1 MDKQERVGKL
11 FNFLVRLVGASR
23 YTKRQ
28 LPIFGLMGIFALGF
42 GLGIEATKE
51 IIVNTTSDVRMAA
64 SFAAE
69 SAGAVGLAETLAPEE
84 SFRKAEL
91 KLTREQLNVAKFLA
105 VRYSVSVEAAKV
117 YVDLAY
123 KSAKQYRLDPHL
135 VLAVMSIESSFDPDA
150 QSHAGAQG
158 LMQVLTRVHKE
169 KFVPYGGV
177 KAAYDPESN
186 IKVGSQIL
194 REYLV
199 RNGNEAGALK
209 SYVGAALM
217 SDDGG
222 YGHKVLS
229 QKARIQ
235 AAAQGR
241 PIPSNPI
248 VNTPITNAQTV
259 ASSISIN
266 RAAPSIDGLV
276 NGTGNVTGNG
286 TNSATSAV
294 TGAIVVNEAIAD
306 EPKPVEAVS
315 VDKPADKPTD
325 I

>member
-1 MDKQERVGKL
+1 MDKQEKVGKV

-28 LPIFGLMGIFALGF
+28 LPIFGLTGILTLGF
-42 GLGIEATKE
+42 SLGLETTQE
-51 IIVNTTSDVRMAA
+51 MIVTTASDVRMAA

-69 SAGAVGLAETLAPEE
+69 SAGAVGLAETLAPEA
-84 SFRKAEL
+84 SARKSEL
-91 KLTREQLNVAKFLA
+91 KLTREQQNVVKFIA
-105 VRYSVSVEAAKV
+105 ARYRVSVEAAKI

-123 KSAKQYRLDPHL
+123 KSAKQYKLDPHL
-135 VLAVMSIESSFDPDA
+135 VLAVMSIESSFIPDA

-169 KFVPYGGV
+169 KFIPYGGV
-177 KAAYDPESN
+177 TAAYDPESN

-194 REYLV
+194 RDYLV

-217 SDDGG
+217 ESDGG

-235 AAAQGR
+235 AAAQGK
-241 PIPSNPI
+241 PIPANPI
-248 VNTPITNAQTV
+248 VNMPILA
-259 ASSISIN
+259 ASGQMQK
-266 RAAPSIDGLV
+266 AV
-276 NGTGNVTGNG
+276 Q
-286 TNSATSAV
+286 NSESGQSSVMTEV
-294 TGAIVVNEAIAD
+294 MAD
-306 EPKPVEAVS
+306 EAS
-315 VDKPADKPTD
+315 KPAEATADKATD

>member
-1 MDKQERVGKL
+1 MDKQEKVGKI

-28 LPIFGLMGIFALGF
+28 LPVFALTGIFALGF
-42 GLGIEATKE
+42 GLGIETTKE
-51 IIVNTTSDVRMAA
+51 IIVSTASDVRMAA

-69 SAGAVGLAETLAPEE
+69 NAGAVGLAETLAPDSSE
-84 SFRKAEL
+84 RKSEL
-91 KLTREQLNVAKFLA
+91 KLTREQHNVVKFIA
-105 VRYSVSVEAAKV
+105 ARYSVSIDAAKV

-123 KSAKQYRLDPHL
+123 KSAKQYKLDPHL
-135 VLAVMSIESSFDPDA
+135 VLAVMSIESSFIPNA

-169 KFVPYGGV
+169 KFSPYGGV
-177 KAAYDPESN
+177 SAAYDPESN

-194 REYLV
+194 REYIV

-217 SDDGG
+217 ETDGG

-235 AAAQGR
+235 AAAQGK
-241 PIPSNPI
+241 PIPANPV
-248 VNTPITNAQTV
+248 VNMPV
-259 ASSISIN
+259 YASSGASSKQLGSSD
-266 RAAPSIDGLV
+266 AAKNASFVTEPTSDDALKSSEVLV
-276 NGTGNVTGNG
+276 
-286 TNSATSAV
+286 AEKA
-294 TGAIVVNEAIAD
+294 
-306 EPKPVEAVS
+306 
-315 VDKPADKPTD
+315 TD

>member
-1 MDKQERVGKL
+1 MDKQERVGKV

-28 LPIFGLMGIFALGF
+28 LPIFGLTGIFALGF
-42 GLGIEATKE
+42 GLGLESTKE
-51 IIVNTTSDVRMAA
+51 IIVSTASDVRMAA

-69 SAGAVGLAETLAPEE
+69 SAGAVGLAETLAPEA
-84 SFRKAEL
+84 SARKSEL
-91 KLTREQLNVAKFLA
+91 KLTREQQNVVKFIA
-105 VRYSVSVEAAKV
+105 ARYKVSVEAAKV

-123 KSAKQYRLDPHL
+123 KSAKQYKLDPHL
-135 VLAVMSIESSFDPDA
+135 VLAVMSIESSFIPDA

-177 KAAYDPESN
+177 HAAYDPESN

-194 REYLV
+194 RDYLV

-217 SDDGG
+217 DNDGG
-222 YGHKVLS
+222 YGYKVLS

-235 AAAQGR
+235 AAAQGK
-241 PIPSNPI
+241 PIPANPVVI
-248 VNTPITNAQTV
+248 MPILA
-259 ASSISIN
+259 ASSQMQKTIQTLGANQTS
-266 RAAPSIDGLV
+266 
-276 NGTGNVTGNG
+276 VT
-286 TNSATSAV
+286 SDL
-294 TGAIVVNEAIAD
+294 IAD
-306 EPKPVEAVS
+306 EPTKAVEVVATE
-315 VDKPADKPTD
+315 KATD

>member
-1 MDKQERVGKL
+1 MDKQERVGKI

-28 LPIFGLMGIFALGF
+28 LPIFGLTGILALGF
-42 GLGIEATKE
+42 GLGLE
-51 IIVNTTSDVRMAA
+51 TTTEMIASTASDVRMAA

-69 SAGAVGLAETLAPEE
+69 SAGAVGLAETLAPEA
-84 SFRKAEL
+84 SARKSDL
-91 KLTREQLNVAKFLA
+91 KLTREQLNVVKFIA
-105 VRYSVSVEAAKV
+105 ARYSVSVESARV

-123 KSAKQYRLDPHL
+123 KSAKQYKLDPHL
-135 VLAVMSIESSFDPDA
+135 VLAVMSIESSFIPNA

-169 KFVPYGGV
+169 KFIPYGGV
-177 KAAYDPESN
+177 TAAYDPESN

-199 RNGNEAGALK
+199 RNGSEADALK

-217 SDDGG
+217 DNDGG
-222 YGHKVLS
+222 YGYKVLS

-235 AAAQGR
+235 AAAQGK
-241 PIPSNPI
+241 PIPANP
-248 VNTPITNAQTV
+248 
-259 ASSISIN
+259 
-266 RAAPSIDGLV
+266 
-276 NGTGNVTGNG
+276 
-286 TNSATSAV
+286 
-294 TGAIVVNEAIAD
+294 VVNMPILAVSSQMQKAVQNSESGQASALTEVVAEEAS
-306 EPKPVEAVS
+306 KPTEAVAT
-315 VDKPADKPTD
+315 DKATD

>member
-1 MDKQERVGKL
+1 MDKQERVGKI

-28 LPIFGLMGIFALGF
+28 LPIFGLTGIFALGF
-42 GLGIEATKE
+42 GLGLESTKE
-51 IIVNTTSDVRMAA
+51 IIVSTASDVRMAA

-69 SAGAVGLAETLAPEE
+69 SAGAVGLAETLAPEA
-84 SFRKAEL
+84 SARKSEL
-91 KLTREQLNVAKFLA
+91 KLTREQQNVVKFIA
-105 VRYSVSVEAAKV
+105 ARYKVSVEAAKV

-123 KSAKQYRLDPHL
+123 KSAKQYKLDPHL
-135 VLAVMSIESSFDPDA
+135 VLAVMSIESSFIPDA

-177 KAAYDPESN
+177 HAAYDPESN

-194 REYLV
+194 RDYLV

-217 SDDGG
+217 DNDGG
-222 YGHKVLS
+222 YGYKVLS

-235 AAAQGR
+235 AAAQGK
-241 PIPSNPI
+241 PIPANPVVI
-248 VNTPITNAQTV
+248 MPILA
-259 ASSISIN
+259 ASSQMQKTIQTLGANQTS
-266 RAAPSIDGLV
+266 
-276 NGTGNVTGNG
+276 VT
-286 TNSATSAV
+286 SDL
-294 TGAIVVNEAIAD
+294 IAD
-306 EPKPVEAVS
+306 EPTKAVEVVATE
-315 VDKPADKPTD
+315 KATD

>member
-1 MDKQERVGKL
+1 MDKQERVGKV

-28 LPIFGLMGIFALGF
+28 LPIFGLTGIFAIGF
-42 GLGIEATKE
+42 GLGLETTQE
-51 IIVNTTSDVRMAA
+51 IIVSTASDVRMAA

-69 SAGAVGLAETLAPEE
+69 SAGAVGLAETLAPEA
-84 SFRKAEL
+84 SARKSEL
-91 KLTREQLNVAKFLA
+91 KLTREQQNVVKFIA
-105 VRYSVSVEAAKV
+105 ARYKVSVEAAKV

-123 KSAKQYRLDPHL
+123 KSAKQYKLDPHL
-135 VLAVMSIESSFDPDA
+135 VLAVMSIESSFIPDA

-169 KFVPYGGV
+169 KFIPYGGV
-177 KAAYDPESN
+177 NAAYDPESN

-194 REYLV
+194 RDYLV

-217 SDDGG
+217 DNDGG
-222 YGHKVLS
+222 YGYKVLS

-235 AAAQGR
+235 AAAQGK
-241 PIPSNPI
+241 PIPANPVVI
-248 VNTPITNAQTV
+248 MPILAASGPMQKTIQTLG
-259 ASSISIN
+259 AN
-266 RAAPSIDGLV
+266 Q
-276 NGTGNVTGNG
+276 T
-286 TNSATSAV
+286 SATSDL
-294 TGAIVVNEAIAD
+294 IAD
-306 EPKPVEAVS
+306 EPTKAVEVVATE
-315 VDKPADKPTD
+315 KATD

>member
-1 MDKQERVGKL
+1 MDKQEKVGKL

-28 LPIFGLMGIFALGF
+28 IPILGLTGILAIGF
-42 GLGIEATKE
+42 GLGLESTKE
-51 IIVNTTSDVRMAA
+51 LIVSTTSDVRLVA

-69 SAGAVGLAETLAPEE
+69 SAGAVGLAETLAPEQ
-84 SFRKAEL
+84 SARKSEL
-91 KLTREQLNVAKFLA
+91 KLTREQLNIAKFVA
-105 VRYSVSVEAAKV
+105 ARYGVSVEAAKV
-117 YVDLAY
+117 YVDLAF
-123 KSAKQYRLDPHL
+123 KSARQYKLDPHL

-150 QSHAGAQG
+150 ESHAGAQG

-169 KFVPYGGV
+169 KFVPYGGI

-194 REYLV
+194 REYIL

-217 SDDGG
+217 DNDGG
-222 YGHKVLS
+222 YSYKVLS
-229 QKARIQ
+229 QKARIL

-241 PIPSNPI
+241 PIPANPI
-248 VNTPITNAQTV
+248 VQMPINPVIVSSGVMQKAQQ
-259 ASSISIN
+259 
-266 RAAPSIDGLV
+266 PSDVI
-276 NGTGNVTGNG
+276 
-286 TNSATSAV
+286 
-294 TGAIVVNEAIAD
+294 AIPTQSEHSGEAIAD
-306 EPKPVEAVS
+306 DAPKPPEIIAG
-315 VDKPADKPTD
+315 DKPTD

>member
-1 MDKQERVGKL
+1 MDKQERVGKI

-28 LPIFGLMGIFALGF
+28 LPIFGLTGIFAIGF
-42 GLGIEATKE
+42 GLGLETTKE
-51 IIVNTTSDVRMAA
+51 IIVGTASDVRMAA

-69 SAGAVGLAETLAPEE
+69 SAGAVGLAETLAPEA
-84 SFRKAEL
+84 SVRKSEL
-91 KLTREQLNVAKFLA
+91 KLTREQQNVVKFIA
-105 VRYSVSVEAAKV
+105 ARYKVSVEAAKV

-123 KSAKQYRLDPHL
+123 KSAKQYKLDPHL
-135 VLAVMSIESSFDPDA
+135 VLAVMSIESSFVPDA

-169 KFVPYGGV
+169 KFIPYGGV
-177 KAAYDPESN
+177 NAAYDPESN

-194 REYLV
+194 RDYLV

-217 SDDGG
+217 ENDGG
-222 YGHKVLS
+222 YGYKVLS

-235 AAAQGR
+235 AAAQGK
-241 PIPSNPI
+241 PIPANPI
-248 VNTPITNAQTV
+248 VNMPILA
-259 ASSISIN
+259 ASSQMQKTVQTL
-266 RAAPSIDGLV
+266 GV
-276 NGTGNVTGNG
+276 NQT
-286 TNSATSAV
+286 SATSDS
-294 TGAIVVNEAIAD
+294 IAD
-306 EPKPVEAVS
+306 EPTKAVEVVS
-315 VDKPADKPTD
+315 TEKATD

>member
-1 MDKQERVGKL
+1 MDKQERVGKI

-28 LPIFGLMGIFALGF
+28 LPIFGLTGIFALGF
-42 GLGIEATKE
+42 GLGLETTKE
-51 IIVNTTSDVRMAA
+51 IIVSTASDVRMAA

-69 SAGAVGLAETLAPEE
+69 SAGAVGLAETLAPEA
-84 SFRKAEL
+84 SARKSEL
-91 KLTREQLNVAKFLA
+91 KLTREQQNVVKFIA
-105 VRYSVSVEAAKV
+105 ARYKVSVDAAKV

-123 KSAKQYRLDPHL
+123 KSAKQYKLDPHL
-135 VLAVMSIESSFDPDA
+135 VLAVMSIESSFVPDA

-169 KFVPYGGV
+169 KFIPYGGV
-177 KAAYDPESN
+177 NAAYDPESN

-194 REYLV
+194 RDYLV

-217 SDDGG
+217 DNDGG
-222 YGHKVLS
+222 YGYKVLS

-235 AAAQGR
+235 AAAQGK
-241 PIPSNPI
+241 PIPVNPI
-248 VNTPITNAQTV
+248 VNMPILAASGQMQKTGQTLGDNQNF
-259 ASSISIN
+259 ASTDSI
-266 RAAPSIDGLV
+266 V
-276 NGTGNVTGNG
+276 
-286 TNSATSAV
+286 
-294 TGAIVVNEAIAD
+294 D
-306 EPKPVEAVS
+306 EPTKAVEAVATE
-315 VDKPADKPTD
+315 KATD